1 MAGGTVMD
9 LELRMT
15 ASQRERLLAHLF
27 PGDGEEHGAV
37 LACGIARSHHGTR
50 LLVRRVF
57 IARDGIEFVPSSYA
71 YRALSAS
78 FVARTSDYCH
88 DHGYAWLSVHNH
100 GPGDSVGFSAPDR
113 RSHARLYPSL
123 EQYIGRPVGALVL
136 ADRAAA
142 GEIRLEGVPITLRRI
157 TVLGNRI
164 EHMYPLPP
172 SQPSTTA
179 PYYARQ
185 TLLFGAAGQTL
196 LREMK
201 VVVVGAGGAGSL
213 VCLQLAR
220 LGVGKLVAIDSD
232 RLSLSNLS
240 RMPGASR
247 RDALAWLATARWRPF
262 QRAAGRFA
270 RPKVRVIGR
279 EARRANPQGIYRG
292 VFADVT
298 SAQIVHELT
307 DADFIF
313 CATDT
318 MTSRMLVNLI
328 AHQYMIPAIQL
339 GTKIPVD
346 KNGEVGIVHLAVR
359 PVTVDGGCL
368 DCAGVISQRLLHDES
383 LQPDERRRH
392 RYVDDPDVPEPSVIT
407 LNMEVAGRAMTEFL
421 FMVCGLHDHG
431 TALRHQMYEPRQRAL
446 ASITFDCDPQCSCCS
461 AAEHS
466 RFAAGDARSLP
477 TRR

>member
-1 MAGGTVMD
+1 MMA
-9 LELRMT
+9 LEMRMT
-15 ASQRERLLAHLF
+15 ASQREQLLAHLF

-37 LACGIARSHHGTR
+37 LACGVARSDRGTR

-57 IARDGIEFVPSSYA
+57 IARDGVEFIASAHA

-100 GPGDSVGFSAPDR
+100 GPGDSVGFSGPDR

-142 GEIRLEGVPITLRRI
+142 GEIRLEGEPRTLRRI
-157 TVLGNRI
+157 TVLGDRI
-164 EHMYPLPP
+164 EHVYPRPP
-172 SQPSTTA
+172 ATASTTA
-179 PYYARQ
+179 ACYSRQ
-185 TLLFGAAGQTL
+185 ALLFGAAGQAM

-201 VVVVGAGGAGSL
+201 VVVVGTGGAGSL

-220 LGVGKLVAIDSD
+220 LGVGELVAIDPD
-232 RLSLSNLS
+232 RLSPGNLS
-240 RMPGASR
+240 RMPGATR
-247 RDALAWLATARWRPF
+247 RDALAWLATARWRPV
-262 QRAAGRFA
+262 RWAAARFA

-279 EARRANPQGIYRG
+279 EAHRANPHGIFRG
-292 VFADVT
+292 IFGDAT

-307 DADFIF
+307 NADFIV

-346 KNGEVGIVHLAVR
+346 DDGEVGIVHLPVR

-383 LQPDERRRH
+383 LQADERRRH

-421 FMVCGLHDHG
+421 FMVCGLHDPG
-431 TALRHQMYEPRQRAL
+431 TVLRHQMYEPRERKL
-446 ASITFDCDPQCSCCS
+446 ASITFKRDAQCSCCS
-461 AAEHS
+461 TAEHS
-466 RFAAGDARSLP
+466 RFATGDARGLP